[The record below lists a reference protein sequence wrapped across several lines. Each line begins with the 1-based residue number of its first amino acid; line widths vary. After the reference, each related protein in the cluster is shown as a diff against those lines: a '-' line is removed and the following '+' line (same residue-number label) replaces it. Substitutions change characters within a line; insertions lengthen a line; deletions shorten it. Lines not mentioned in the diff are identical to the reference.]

1 MCFGVAPYKEPI
13 AKDVANTKNLQQAS
27 DTRFFFTKVHSLAG
41 ELVLAVAT
49 HSLQVHALL
58 VFLNAYR
65 NNPQAHRIT
74 IVALHPSS
82 IQGIMYENVSGGN
95 HNLRENQC
103 KPKQKNHLN
112 SQKKS
117 HM

>member
-27 DTRFFFTKVHSLAG
+27 DTIFFTKFHSLAG

-82 IQGIMYENVSGGN
+82 IQGIMYGKVSGGN
-95 HNLRENQC
+95 HNLRKNPC
-103 KPKQKNHLN
+103 KPQQKNHLN
-112 SQKKS
+112 SRKKS